1 MTSTPSYRNETDRRE
16 AKEAEVRSFIEK
28 HACAPSELSFEGT
41 EFLIVALSTKS
52 PVVCA
57 LKSIFENGALPRAS
71 TRIILASLPE
81 SDPNDELHAL
91 APAEIRWAGNPRL
104 LDAHEQLVIGSTV
117 SWTGD
122 CMRRDPVKLDA
133 FQCFNDTCLEAA
145 GWARV
150 SFERLWQASQPLA
163 ILERSHSG
171 SARSAE
177 PASNMSMP
185 AAMATARS
193 KWLDLG
199 ESQ

>member
-1 MTSTPSYRNETDRRE
+1 MTSTPSHRNEADRRE
-16 AKEAEVRSFIEK
+16 AKEAEVRSFIQK

-57 LKSIFENGALPRAS
+57 LKSIFENNAIARAS

-81 SDPNDELHAL
+81 SDPSDELHAL

-104 LDAHEQLVIGSTV
+104 LDAHEQLVIGASV

-163 ILERSHSG
+163 VLERSQISSG
-171 SARSAE
+171 RSPE
-177 PASNMSMP
+177 PTSDLSMP
-185 AAMATARS
+185 AAITSARS
-193 KWLDLG
+193 KWLGLG